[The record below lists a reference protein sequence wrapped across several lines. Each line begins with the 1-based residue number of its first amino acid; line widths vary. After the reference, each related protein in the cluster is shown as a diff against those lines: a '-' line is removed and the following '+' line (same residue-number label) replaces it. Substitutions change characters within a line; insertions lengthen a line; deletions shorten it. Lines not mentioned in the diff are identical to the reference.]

1 MWKENKT
8 RSRKKA
14 EIFFALCSIL
24 VKEICDPIITV
35 TNFNKVI
42 GVHVETGEEKR
53 LHDM

>member
-14 EIFFALCSIL
+14 KIFFALSSIL
-24 VKEICDPIITV
+24 VKEICDPMITV